1 MRVFF
6 ALPIGKSLEEECFNY
21 ISKLKSNHHAEEIRW
36 TKRDHLHI
44 TVRFIAEITDEQLT
58 QLSETLPTALAECK
72 AVTLE
77 TRRLLFIPPRKP
89 HLIAMGISLN
99 QDLANLFRL
108 VNEAT
113 ANAGLTPEHRPFVP
127 HITLGRFKNPT
138 LGEYLHPPVRPA
150 VSSTMQEL
158 KLYKSEP
165 NDNGS
170 VYTELQSFAL
180 TSA

>member
-6 ALPIGKSLEEECFNY
+6 ALPISKTLEEECLNFIN
-21 ISKLKSNHHAEEIRW
+21 KLKSSHHAEEVRW
-36 TKRDHLHI
+36 TKSDHLHI

-58 QLSETLPTALAECK
+58 QLNEILPAALSQCK

-77 TRRLLFIPPRKP
+77 SRRLLFIPPRKP
-89 HLIAMGISLN
+89 HLISMGIHLN
-99 QDLANLFRL
+99 QDLANLFRI
-108 VNEAT
+108 VNAAT
-113 ANAGLTPEHRPFVP
+113 ATAGLTPEHRPFVP

-138 LGEYLHPPVRPA
+138 LGEYLHPPIRPI

-165 NDNGS
+165 NDTGS
-170 VYTELQSFAL
+170 VYTELQSFSL
-180 TSA
+180 TAT